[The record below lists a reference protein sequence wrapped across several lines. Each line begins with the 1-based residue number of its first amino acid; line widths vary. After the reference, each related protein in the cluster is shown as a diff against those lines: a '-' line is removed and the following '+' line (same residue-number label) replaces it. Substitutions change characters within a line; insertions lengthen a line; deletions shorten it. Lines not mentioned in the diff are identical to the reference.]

1 MIFKNEKVRNHE
13 LTKAFNKNTFLEMEK
28 FVIESNNEVICR
40 ITVDSTDFLNS
51 QAQAQIKL
59 GLRSQ

>member
-1 MIFKNEKVRNHE
+1 M
-13 LTKAFNKNTFLEMEK
+13 TKAFNENTFLEMEK